1 MVIPLGAPGDG
12 LEREPV
18 PTHVREHHA
27 KWWWCLFVVLLMSMI
42 IQLAGQAIFSA
53 LYTGISAYIVW
64 YMLRDSCKEMSAICL
79 MMLGLMSAMQGV
91 FDLIILC
98 SMLGGRREQHT
109 ERTHYDEKTGS
120 TEYKVRFEWH
130 PFFDESQGTLYNMQ
144 SLARLVSPIVM
155 FTTAALCYWSHSYF
169 ETEMLE
175 NESVMGPD
183 ALGGFGDGFGGGGGP
198 YGAAGYGGGG
208 QRVGG
213 SGGGQ
218 RLGGGG
224 GNPAGPAATRGSAHF
239 APFGGQGQRLGA

>member
-175 NESVMGPD
+175 SESVMGPD
-183 ALGGFGDGFGGGGGP
+183 ALGGLAMASAV
-198 YGAAGYGGGG
+198 AAAPTA
-208 QRVGG
+208 QQATAEAASESAAVVAANALAAVAATQPVPPRREALPTSPPSAARG
-213 SGGGQ
+213 SG
-218 RLGGGG
+218 
-224 GNPAGPAATRGSAHF
+224 
-239 APFGGQGQRLGA
+239 

>member
-12 LEREPV
+12 LERELV

-27 KWWWCLFVVLLMSMI
+27 KWWWCLFVLLLMSMI
-42 IQLAGQAIFSA
+42 IQIAGQAIFSA

-109 ERTHYDEKTGS
+109 ERTHYDKETGS

-144 SLARLVSPIVM
+144 SLARLISPIVM
-155 FTTAALCYWSHSYF
+155 FTAAALCYWSHSYF

-175 NESVMGPD
+175 NESVMGP
-183 ALGGFGDGFGGGGGP
+183 
-198 YGAAGYGGGG
+198 GAAVASAVAAAPTV
-208 QRVGG
+208 QQATAEAASESAAVVAANALAAAAATQPVPARREAMPTSPPSAARG
-213 SGGGQ
+213 SG
-218 RLGGGG
+218 
-224 GNPAGPAATRGSAHF
+224 
-239 APFGGQGQRLGA
+239 

>member
-18 PTHVREHHA
+18 PTHVRGHHA
-27 KWWWCLFVVLLMSMI
+27 KWWWCLFVLLLMSMI
-42 IQLAGQAIFSA
+42 IQIAGQAIFSA

-109 ERTHYDEKTGS
+109 ERTHYDKETGS

-144 SLARLVSPIVM
+144 SLARLISPIVM
-155 FTTAALCYWSHSYF
+155 FTAAALCYWSHSYF

-175 NESVMGPD
+175 NESVMSP
-183 ALGGFGDGFGGGGGP
+183 
-198 YGAAGYGGGG
+198 GAAVASAVAAAPTA
-208 QRVGG
+208 QQATAEAASESAAVVAANALAAAAATQPVPARREAMPTSPPSAARG
-213 SGGGQ
+213 SG
-218 RLGGGG
+218 
-224 GNPAGPAATRGSAHF
+224 
-239 APFGGQGQRLGA
+239 